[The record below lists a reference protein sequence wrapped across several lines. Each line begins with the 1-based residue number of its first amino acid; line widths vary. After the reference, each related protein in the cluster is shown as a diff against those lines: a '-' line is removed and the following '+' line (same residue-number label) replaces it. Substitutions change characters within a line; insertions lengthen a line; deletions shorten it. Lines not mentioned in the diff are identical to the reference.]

1 MPTAVRNLTRA
12 QVWDYMI
19 LAARVLLA
27 GTFISYGYAKL
38 TGAQFGLVPAQL
50 AQPVQQLGLFKLSW
64 YLFGQEPFKSFVGYS
79 QIVAGLL
86 LLWHRT
92 ALVGAL
98 VLLPIAAN
106 VLVVDLTYLKI
117 LPALQWRL
125 VFYLGLIFL
134 ICWHY
139 RSRMHAAWRALTQG
153 LAPRFP
159 HPWWAYA
166 LLPVAAV
173 GLDVVGAL
181 PHVAYVTALHPA
193 VTWRSTAAMVHAL
206 LH

>member
-1 MPTAVRNLTRA
+1 MRTFTRA
-12 QVWDYMI
+12 QLWDYFI

-38 TGAQFGLVPAQL
+38 TGAQFGLSAAQL
-50 AQPVQQLGLFKLSW
+50 AQPVQQLGLFKLAW
-64 YLFGQEPFKSFVGYS
+64 YLFGQEPFKSFVGCA

-98 VLLPIAAN
+98 LLLPIAAN
-106 VLVVDLTYLKI
+106 VLVVDLTYVKM

-125 VFYLGLIFL
+125 AYYLGLIFL
-134 ICWHY
+134 IFWHY
-139 RSRMHAAWRALTQG
+139 RDRMHAAWRILTQD

-159 HPWWAYA
+159 YPWWAYL

-173 GLDVVGAL
+173 GLEIAGAL
-181 PHVAYVTALHPA
+181 PHAAYLTARHPA
-193 VTWRSTAAMVHAL
+193 ETWRSTAELVHTL
-206 LH
+206 LR

>member
-1 MPTAVRNLTRA
+1 MRNLTRA
-12 QVWDYMI
+12 QAWDYCI

-38 TGAQFGLVPAQL
+38 HDGQFGLAPAQL
-50 AQPVQQLGLFKLSW
+50 AQPVQQLGLFRLSW

-79 QIVAGLL
+79 QIAAGLL

-117 LPALQWRL
+117 LPSLAWRL
-125 VFYLGLIFL
+125 VFYLSLIFL

-139 RSRMHAAWRALTQG
+139 RGRLHAAWRALTQG

-159 HPWWAYA
+159 YPWWAYA
-166 LLPVAAV
+166 LLPAAAV
-173 GLDVVGAL
+173 GLDLVGAL
-181 PHVAYVTALHPA
+181 PHVAYLTALHPA
-193 VTWRSTAAMVHAL
+193 ATWCSTVAVVQAL